1 MNMDMMQLRNDLI
14 ATSDISKISLGISMI
29 ALIVAL
35 VSLFLQF
42 WTKYRLVK
50 RMKSLPKNVDFHREM
65 ASCIRLM
72 APPRIPMRPQSM
84 TDHGSRPS
92 SMRALDYDF

>member
-1 MNMDMMQLRNDLI
+1 MLKLRNDLI
-14 ATSDISKISLGISMI
+14 KTADIMKISLALS
-29 ALIVAL
+29 AFSLIVAL
-35 VSLFLQF
+35 FALFLQF